1 MESNVE
7 STRGF
12 FNDCSP
18 FIDQALQDRN
28 KEHFAGDESSAPA
41 STSEIRNQTS
51 DTGLLFVRGEKSK
64 VSHILNV
71 FSLSGWLSGCQK

>member
-28 KEHFAGDESSAPA
+28 KEHFAKDESSASA
-41 STSEIRNQTS
+41 STSEIRNHTS
-51 DTGLLFVRGEKSK
+51 DTQMSVVEGKEIK
-64 VSHILNV
+64 VSLI
-71 FSLSGWLSGCQK
+71 